1 MTNAIVPEDKALTK
15 EQEEENLRRFK
26 ANLKR
31 VAALQSK
38 PRMNALQTQTSNLAS
53 LKPAVSNPIQRGLSG
68 SHRLNPLALQH
79 TRGKVLKNHIK
90 PKKSLEFEEI
100 LTM

>member
-1 MTNAIVPEDKALTK
+1 MTNDIVPENKALTI

-31 VAALQSK
+31 VAALQSMPK
-38 PRMNALQTQTSNLAS
+38 MNALQTQNSNLAS

-68 SHRLNPLALQH
+68 SHRLNPMTLLQH
-79 TRGKVLKNHIK
+79 TRGKKIVSLSF
-90 PKKSLEFEEI
+90 KKSHIATKI
-100 LTM
+100 L